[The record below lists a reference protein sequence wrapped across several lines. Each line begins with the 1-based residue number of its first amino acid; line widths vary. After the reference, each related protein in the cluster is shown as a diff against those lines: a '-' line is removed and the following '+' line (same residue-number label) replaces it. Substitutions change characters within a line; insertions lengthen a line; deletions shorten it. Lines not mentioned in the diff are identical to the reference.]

1 MVKAQIAPSEL
12 SRKSLRE
19 LTRPGMNCCKNSA
32 VADSEIQI
40 NKEMFSLP
48 PPRIDIRKINTG
60 INRKKFA
67 SGSIGPL

>member
-19 LTRPGMNCCKNSA
+19 LTRPGMNRCKNSA

-40 NKEMFSLP
+40 NKEMFSPLS
-48 PPRIDIRKINTG
+48 PRIAKRKINTG
-60 INRKKFA
+60 TNRKKFA
-67 SGSIGPL
+67 TGSIGPL